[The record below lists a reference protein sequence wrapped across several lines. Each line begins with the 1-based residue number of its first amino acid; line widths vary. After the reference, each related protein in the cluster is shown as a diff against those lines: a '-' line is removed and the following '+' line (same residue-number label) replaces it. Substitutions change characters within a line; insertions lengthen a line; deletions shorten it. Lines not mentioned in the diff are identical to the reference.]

1 MGLGHG
7 RDFQALVFGDFPVA
21 VDIPLGIDY
30 DGFTRSLASDEVG
43 VLRQG
48 GVGDLL
54 EKHDSDFL
62 NLLFGTA

>member
-1 MGLGHG
+1 MLG
-7 RDFQALVFGDFPVA
+7 DFQVA
-21 VDIPLGIDY
+21 VDVPLGIDY
-30 DGFTRSLASDEVG
+30 DGFTGSLTADEVG
-43 VLRQG
+43 VLGQG